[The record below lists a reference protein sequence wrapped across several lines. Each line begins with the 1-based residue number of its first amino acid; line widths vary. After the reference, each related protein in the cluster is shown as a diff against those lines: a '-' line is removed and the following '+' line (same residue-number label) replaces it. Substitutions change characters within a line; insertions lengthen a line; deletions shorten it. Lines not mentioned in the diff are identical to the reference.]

1 MKAAYFT
8 EYGAPEKV
16 LTIKDIEKP
25 TPKDNE
31 ILIKVHAAAVND
43 YDWSLVTGKPKIY
56 RTFFGFFK
64 PKHPSGMEVSGVIE
78 AIGEK
83 VEKWRVGEEVYGDT
97 SNFGFGAFA
106 EYMSIN
112 ENAVVKKPSGMSF
125 IDAASLSHASLLAL
139 QGLRDVGKIKSGQK
153 ILINGGGGGV
163 GSFGIQIA
171 KSYNCEVS
179 GVDSED
185 KLAMMKEMGFDHV
198 IDYRKEDFTKMGIE
212 YDLILDCRS
221 NKSPFACLKALK
233 KEGKYVCIGGEVS
246 TLLSLLFWGGI
257 LRLFSKKRISILG
270 LKSNVGLDYIQDL
283 YSQNKISCTIDGPYP
298 LDEIP
303 RLIQYF
309 GEGRHKGKIVV
320 QVL

>member
-43 YDWSLVTGKPKIY
+43 YDWSLVTGKPKAY
-56 RTFFGFFK
+56 RLFFGFFK
-64 PKHPSGMEVSGVIE
+64 PKHQTGMEVSGVIE

-83 VEKWRVGEEVYGDT
+83 VKKWRVGEEVYGDT

-125 IDAASLSHASLLAL
+125 VDAASLSHASLLAL
-139 QGLRDVGKIKSGQK
+139 QGLRDVGKIQSGQK

-171 KSYNCEVS
+171 KTYNCEVS

-185 KLAMMKEMGFDHV
+185 KLDMMKDMGFDHV
-198 IDYRKEDFTKMGIE
+198 IDYRKEDFTKMGIK

-221 NKSPFACLKALK
+221 NKSPFACSKALK
-233 KEGKYVCIGGEVS
+233 EKGKYVSIGGEIN
-246 TLLSLLFWGGI
+246 TLLSIFFWGKVI
-257 LRLFSKKRISILG
+257 SLFSKKRISILG
-270 LKSNVGLDYIQDL
+270 LKSNVGLEYIQDL
-283 YSQNKISCTIDGPYP
+283 YDQKKITCTIDGPYP
-298 LDEIP
+298 LAEVP

-309 GEGRHKGKIVV
+309 GEGKHKGKIVV